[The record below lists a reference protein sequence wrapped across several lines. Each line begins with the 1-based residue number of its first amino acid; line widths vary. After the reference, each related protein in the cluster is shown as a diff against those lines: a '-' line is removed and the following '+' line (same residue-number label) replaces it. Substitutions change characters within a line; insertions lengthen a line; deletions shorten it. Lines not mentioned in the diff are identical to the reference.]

1 MNRDTLSRRGFIGAA
16 AGTAAAG
23 ALGPF
28 AGTGLTK
35 GRPAHAQGPQHG
47 HGHGRDLPHEN
58 IGMQLW
64 TVRGLAST
72 DNFGLEGTFEMLAD
86 AGYASVEVGGNYH
99 GNSASE
105 FKALADQFGL
115 GVAGSHVPG
124 GHNAW
129 RNNIEQVLDEAET
142 LGIKYAGVAIP
153 AGDVPRTVDGF
164 RRFNLTPVGKRE
176 IDFAKIFSALK
187 NVKHHQ
193 YLVEEDDAPNDERKP
208 GRGVEHLM
216 VQPQAPRRA

>member
-1 MNRDTLSRRGFIGAA
+1 M
-16 AGTAAAG
+16 
-23 ALGPF
+23 
-28 AGTGLTK
+28 
-35 GRPAHAQGPQHG
+35 
-47 HGHGRDLPHEN
+47 
-58 IGMQLW
+58 
-64 TVRGLAST
+64 
-72 DNFGLEGTFEMLAD
+72 FGMLAD

-193 YLVEEDDAPNDERKP
+193 YLVEEDDAPNSERNPAGESNTSWFSRKHLAKLDIEHR
-208 GRGVEHLM
+208 GRGHGKGKGRRR
-216 VQPQAPRRA
+216 PR